1 MPMNIA
7 AVSKKTPSSSYRGE
21 SFCCN
26 LKHDDMQRLRE
37 AEGERKQDVSEI
49 AIW

>member
-7 AVSKKTPSSSYRGE
+7 AVSKKTPSSFYRGE

-26 LKHDDMQRLRE
+26 LKHDDMQRLRK